1 MAILYVV
8 VSIADEGSMYGP
20 GHRLF
25 RRSWQYFHN
34 LLALARLV
42 RQAGEFPRGLREQAV
57 ERLLQC
63 ALRCVERRR
72 LALDPGVVMLQPR
85 LVQAVERRDQLD
97 PSLAPCVSSTWPAAH
112 SIKSRR
118 TWDQQNARI
127 TSPPRRRTS
136 LLYAL

>member
-1 MAILYVV
+1 MPEPAGRRV
-8 VSIADEGSMYGP
+8 P
-20 GHRLF
+20 G
-25 RRSWQYFHN
+25 
-34 LLALARLV
+34 
-42 RQAGEFPRGLREQAV
+42 GLREQAV

-85 LVQAVERRDQLD
+85 LVAVERSDQFD
-97 PSLAPCVSSTWPAAH
+97 PSLAPLRQFHLAGRALDKIP
-112 SIKSRR
+112 R